1 MWKDLSF
8 KDRSELMSLFLKQ
21 GISSLSDMKRIY
33 DGESDIPEDSYYLGE
48 LEPAVIKPKPVQA
61 VLTHYP
67 ISKTYPISHS
77 KLGVYN
83 SGYEEDVKTGK
94 NNHSKINKPLRISK
108 GSKDF
113 DYNLL
118 TANCSDE
125 TGNFLSECFNTDFT
139 RGITTPIGLQ
149 RKVKNYLE
157 KNNIP
162 FSEVTNEDGSEDL
175 IFDVPWYNY
184 RLERDKQHEKSVM
197 SFIEAVKKTSYP
209 EDVKQNMINKRIES
223 LLNSYYPDYKPKYF
237 IPDNIKASED
247 FINKYSGLEN
257 TNMLLLPALPQV
269 FSRLRKNKQSNV
281 ENQKPSESVSYRSY
295 WDATPEQLAQANLPV
310 SLMGK
315 DKKYNISSVGDK
327 GDTHFDVIS
336 KRTRGLYNAMKE
348 KNFSDEEINRLIPFV
363 VSQNVLEGGYQL
375 NRDDNNF
382 GGMLDPIT
390 NNKLTFKSEEEFY
403 LKYLDNLDKRW
414 GDESLGKGKGWRN
427 AKTLKEYADILNR
440 EDLRLHTKEAH
451 KEYNKKH
458 KDLAYIY
465 TPLWENNNTTLD
477 SDSKLGG
484 IYPRVIK
491 TMELLNNRINSW
503 NDFAKHN
510 NIRYSGLNDTS
521 YKNYV

>member
-21 GISSLSDMKRIY
+21 GVSSLSDMRNI
-33 DGESDIPEDSYYLGE
+33 
-48 LEPAVIKPKPVQA
+48 
-61 VLTHYP
+61 
-67 ISKTYPISHS
+67 
-77 KLGVYN
+77 YN
-83 SGYEEDVKTGK
+83 SVS
-94 NNHSKINKPLRISK
+94 NI
-108 GSKDF
+108 
-113 DYNLL
+113 
-118 TANCSDE
+118 
-125 TGNFLSECFNTDFT
+125 NTDEESSYGD
-139 RGITTPIGLQ
+139 RLNRDNYKYEGTT
-149 RKVKNYLE
+149 
-157 KNNIP
+157 
-162 FSEVTNEDGSEDL
+162 
-175 IFDVPWYNY
+175 
-184 RLERDKQHEKSVM
+184 
-197 SFIEAVKKTSYP
+197 
-209 EDVKQNMINKRIES
+209 
-223 LLNSYYPDYKPKYF
+223 
-237 IPDNIKASED
+237 
-247 FINKYSGLEN
+247 NKYSGLGN
-257 TNMLLLPALPQV
+257 TNMLLLPTLSQV

-281 ENQKPSESVSYRSY
+281 ENQEPSKLVSYISY
-295 WDATPEQLAQANLPV
+295 WDATPEQLTQANLPV

-336 KRTRGLYNAMKE
+336 RRTRGLYNAMKE

-382 GGMLDPIT
+382 GGMLDPVT
-390 NNKLTFKSEEEFY
+390 NNRLTFKSEEEFY

-414 GDESLGKGKGWRN
+414 GDEYLGKGKGWRN

-440 EDLRLHTKEAH
+440 EDLGLYTKEAH

-458 KDLAYIY
+458 KDSAYIY

-503 NDFAKHN
+503 NNFAKHN
-510 NIRYSGLNDTS
+510 NIRYSGLNNTS

>member
-21 GISSLSDMKRIY
+21 GVSSLSDMRNI
-33 DGESDIPEDSYYLGE
+33 
-48 LEPAVIKPKPVQA
+48 
-61 VLTHYP
+61 
-67 ISKTYPISHS
+67 
-77 KLGVYN
+77 YN
-83 SGYEEDVKTGK
+83 SVS
-94 NNHSKINKPLRISK
+94 NI
-108 GSKDF
+108 
-113 DYNLL
+113 
-118 TANCSDE
+118 
-125 TGNFLSECFNTDFT
+125 NTDEESSYGD
-139 RGITTPIGLQ
+139 RLNRDNYKYEGTT
-149 RKVKNYLE
+149 
-157 KNNIP
+157 
-162 FSEVTNEDGSEDL
+162 
-175 IFDVPWYNY
+175 
-184 RLERDKQHEKSVM
+184 
-197 SFIEAVKKTSYP
+197 
-209 EDVKQNMINKRIES
+209 
-223 LLNSYYPDYKPKYF
+223 
-237 IPDNIKASED
+237 
-247 FINKYSGLEN
+247 NKYSGLGN
-257 TNMLLLPALPQV
+257 TNMLLLPALSQV

-336 KRTRGLYNAMKE
+336 RRTKGLYNAMKE
-348 KNFSDEEINRLIPFV
+348 KNFSDEEITRLIPFV

-382 GGMLDPIT
+382 GGMLDPVT
-390 NNKLTFKSEEEFY
+390 NNRLTFKSEEEFY

-414 GDESLGKGKGWRN
+414 GDEYLGKGKGWRN

-440 EDLRLHTKEAH
+440 EDLGLYTKKAH
-451 KEYNKKH
+451 EEYNKKH
-458 KDLAYIY
+458 KDSAYIY

-521 YKNYV
+521 QDNKGTLSSNNIANTF

>member
-21 GISSLSDMKRIY
+21 GISSLSDMRNI
-33 DGESDIPEDSYYLGE
+33 
-48 LEPAVIKPKPVQA
+48 
-61 VLTHYP
+61 
-67 ISKTYPISHS
+67 
-77 KLGVYN
+77 YN
-83 SGYEEDVKTGK
+83 SVS
-94 NNHSKINKPLRISK
+94 NI
-108 GSKDF
+108 
-113 DYNLL
+113 
-118 TANCSDE
+118 
-125 TGNFLSECFNTDFT
+125 NTDEESSYDD
-139 RGITTPIGLQ
+139 RLNRDNYKYEGTT
-149 RKVKNYLE
+149 
-157 KNNIP
+157 
-162 FSEVTNEDGSEDL
+162 
-175 IFDVPWYNY
+175 
-184 RLERDKQHEKSVM
+184 
-197 SFIEAVKKTSYP
+197 
-209 EDVKQNMINKRIES
+209 
-223 LLNSYYPDYKPKYF
+223 
-237 IPDNIKASED
+237 
-247 FINKYSGLEN
+247 NKYSGLGN
-257 TNMLLLPALPQV
+257 TNMLLLPALSQV

-281 ENQKPSESVSYRSY
+281 ENQKSSKSVSYRSY

-336 KRTRGLYNAMKE
+336 RRTRGLYNAMKE

-382 GGMLDPIT
+382 GGMLEHVT
-390 NNKLTFKSEEEFY
+390 N
-403 LKYLDNLDKRW
+403 KRW
-414 GDESLGKGKGWRN
+414 GDEYLGKGKGWRN

-451 KEYNKKH
+451 EEYNKKH
-458 KDLAYIY
+458 KGLAYIY